1 MVPVEPENLA
11 VSIHGP
17 AGVVDLLVPPGAQ
30 AVDLAREYAEQSGL
44 ASIPLIFSLAGVA
57 MRPDMALDDAGV
69 RPGDILVAATGVHRE
84 SRRERE
90 DAVPLLSG
98 SEVGAG
104 VWFSVAGVLAIFA
117 GWFAAQSVPDVRRIA
132 AEVLLLAAF
141 LGVLPVGQFA
151 ARRVLVA
158 PAFAAAG
165 ALALSWSPVPE
176 RLPVVLGITGL
187 AAAVAA
193 STGRALASGPDE
205 GLRVWMVAGAGTF
218 LVTGGLTMAGFGP
231 PVAYSVLVLL
241 AVLSARFVP
250 MLAID
255 VPDHYLLDLDRL
267 AVNAWSAR
275 EQPTG
280 KRGRTLVH
288 PELVATV
295 AARGARVV
303 TAACLA
309 IAVVVA
315 LGGWLLLRDTVED
328 LDLIGARCVAFFAGA
343 AVLLAARSYRHAA
356 ARGLLRLGG
365 LASWAVLA
373 WDLLVGSDHDVRR
386 ISVALACI
394 ALGVVLVI
402 AAVATGRG
410 WRSVWWSRRAEVA
423 EGFCAA
429 ATLASLVVSCGL
441 FRVLW
446 ELGT

>member
-1 MVPVEPENLA
+1 MEPDSLA

-44 ASIPLIFSLAGVA
+44 ASIPLIYSLGGAA

-69 RPGDILVAATGVHRE
+69 TSGDILVAATGVHRE
-84 SRRERE
+84 SRRSR
-90 DAVPLLSG
+90 DGAVPLLSV

-104 VWFSVAGVLAIFA
+104 VWFSVAGGLAVLA
-117 GWFAAQSVPDVRRIA
+117 GWFAAHSVPDVRHTA
-132 AEVLLLAAF
+132 AGVLFLAAF
-141 LGVLPVGQFA
+141 VGILPFGQYA

-165 ALALSWSPVPE
+165 ALALTWSPVPE
-176 RLPVVLGITGL
+176 RLPVVLGITAL
-187 AAAVAA
+187 AGAVAA
-193 STGRALASGPDE
+193 SAGRALAPGPDE
-205 GLRVWMVAGAGTF
+205 GLRVWMIAGATTF
-218 LVTGGLTMAGFGP
+218 LVTGGLTLAGFGP
-231 PVAYSVLVLL
+231 PVAYGVLLLL
-241 AVLSARFVP
+241 AVLAARFVP

-255 VPDHYLLDLDRL
+255 VPDHYLLDLERL

-280 KRGRTLVH
+280 KRGRTLVQ
-288 PELVATV
+288 PRVVADV

-303 TAACLA
+303 TAAGVA
-309 IAVVVA
+309 IAVLVTVC
-315 LGGWLLLRDTVED
+315 GWLLLRDTEESI
-328 LDLIGARCVAFFAGA
+328 DLIGARCVVFFAGA

-356 ARGLLRLGG
+356 ARTLLRAGG
-365 LASWAVLA
+365 LAVWAVLA
-373 WDLLVGSDHDVRR
+373 ADLLVTADHDVRR
-386 ISVALACI
+386 VSIALVSVG
-394 ALGVVLVI
+394 LGVVLVV

-446 ELGT
+446 ELGS